1 MKIFNLDE
9 VCKIVN
15 GGTPDT
21 KNARFW
27 GEKHAWITPAEMG
40 NLINPYLG
48 NSRRKLTDAGL
59 QNSSATLLPVASVIM
74 SSRAPIGHL
83 VINEVPMAFNQ
94 GCKGFIPA
102 KNLNFKFLYY
112 FLFNNKKYLN
122 SIGSGTTF
130 VEVSSSKLRDIKIP
144 IPSLNDQ
151 QGIVEK
157 LDKAFAEINL
167 LEKNLQLKEEKTDH
181 LLHSMLNAAFT
192 EDQEFEMKRVKLGD
206 ICELKGGGTPSKV
219 NEGFYQGEI
228 PWATVRDLKTRWLQ
242 VTQHKI
248 NFNAVKSSSTN
259 VIPSGTVILAT
270 RVGLGKVVQLRQDTA
285 INQDLRALIPKDKS
299 NVLNEFIYYWVL
311 ANTSLIIKEGKGA
324 TVQGVTLPFLQK
336 LILPFPSLKY
346 QKLIVEKLDKAFAE
360 IEFLKSQLAMEKQMA
375 AALRQSI
382 LSNAF
387 NFADKAA

>member
-1 MKIFNLDE
+1 MKLVALEKLVDILDNLRVPINASERSTRIGSIPYYGATGQVGTIDKAIFNETLILLGEDGVPFFDSDKHKAYEISGPSWVNNHAHVLRAKPHE
-9 VCKIVN
+9 VIQRYLLHFLNSFDYSGFVN
-15 GGTPDT
+15 GST
-21 KNARFW
+21 R
-27 GEKHAWITPAEMG
+27 
-40 NLINPYLG
+40 L
-48 NSRRKLTDAGL
+48 KLT
-59 QNSSATLLPVASVIM
+59 QASM
-74 SSRAPIGHL
+74 
-83 VINEVPMAFNQ
+83 
-94 GCKGFIPA
+94 K
-102 KNLNFKFLYY
+102 
-112 FLFNNKKYLN
+112 
-122 SIGSGTTF
+122 
-130 VEVSSSKLRDIKIP
+130 KIP
-144 IPSLNDQ
+144 VPLPTLKVQ
-151 QGIVEK
+151 QLIVEK
-157 LDKAFAEINL
+157 LDKAFAEIDL
-167 LEKNLQLKEEKTDH
+167 LEKNLQLKEEKTNQ
-181 LLHSMLNAAFT
+181 LLQSILKDAFT
-192 EDQEFEMKRVKLGD
+192 ENQEFEMKKVKLGD

-219 NEGFYQGEI
+219 NKRFYQGEI

-248 NFNAVKSSSTN
+248 NFNAVQSSSTN

-346 QKLIVEKLDKAFAE
+346 QKLIVKKLDKAFAE
-360 IEFLKSQLAMEKQMA
+360 IEFLKSQLALEKQMA

-387 NFADKAA
+387 DFADEAA